1 MAFWTSFLNKYTAT
15 NNSAARVLFILF
27 ALTAAT
33 QPAHAQLQEL
43 VVTPISVDEALP
55 VFLNHPGMAV
65 IIIRSSLTTLTF
77 DSNYHIV
84 EQQNDPAAGEYILI
98 FEPVPQTIRVN
109 APGFMAQGIPLRGLS
124 PRQVVYYSVEPA
136 PDPESGRISVL
147 FSVQP
152 EQARLYVNG
161 ELSAANQTLQIE
173 PGPAQVRIELDG
185 YRLIEDQIDV
195 SMDNIFFSYSL
206 EQIDIVPVRI
216 SAGLPG
222 TAVTIDGTLRGE
234 TDDSG
239 ILGLF
244 LYPGQYSIDLQRS
257 GYLALSRTIT
267 VTDDG
272 ENRFEYTLQRN
283 VGRLVVQVTPGDAR
297 VELNRQDYSGQPRV
311 ELAPGRYR
319 LDVSREGYEPY
330 SESIEIILDEEL
342 SRTVLLEPHR
352 GSLQFLYKKESQGY
366 TFSMTISTH
375 F

>member
-1 MAFWTSFLNKYTAT
+1 MAFWTSFFNKYTAAF
-15 NNSAARVLFILF
+15 NPAARVLFILF

-43 VVTPISVDEALP
+43 VVTPISVDEGIPL
-55 VFLNHPGMAV
+55 FLNHPGMAV

-77 DSNYHIV
+77 DSNYQIV

-124 PRQVVYYSVEPA
+124 PRQVLYYSVEPA

-195 SMDNIFFSYSL
+195 SMDNIFFP
-206 EQIDIVPVRI
+206 IP
-216 SAGLPG
+216 
-222 TAVTIDGTLRGE
+222 
-234 TDDSG
+234 
-239 ILGLF
+239 
-244 LYPGQYSIDLQRS
+244 
-257 GYLALSRTIT
+257 LSRSTSCRFGFRPACRERLLPLT
-267 VTDDG
+267 EPCG
-272 ENRFEYTLQRN
+272 ERRTTAGFWDCFYIPDNTRST
-283 VGRLVVQVTPGDAR
+283 
-297 VELNRQDYSGQPRV
+297 
-311 ELAPGRYR
+311 
-319 LDVSREGYEPY
+319 Y
-330 SESIEIILDEEL
+330 SEADTL
-342 SRTVLLEPHR
+342 P
-352 GSLQFLYKKESQGY
+352 
-366 TFSMTISTH
+366 
-375 F
+375 